1 MRGTEDAHDGNDA
14 AMRHLDSSC
23 SGGSMRT
30 SLHLL
35 SIACLVSAV
44 GCGGDSNS
52 VTNPNPQQSAGTMSA
67 RIDGVAWTAVAV
79 TVSVNTNGL
88 IVSGASANGIGIAV
102 GASRLLGTAPQPFG
116 TGTNFNALATMTTGT
131 QSWSATGIQGSNSSG
146 SVTLTTLTA
155 TRAVG
160 TFTFNAAAL
169 AGGAT
174 GTKVVTSGVFDVK
187 F

>member
-1 MRGTEDAHDGNDA
+1 
-14 AMRHLDSSC
+14 
-23 SGGSMRT
+23 MRT
-30 SLHLL
+30 PLQLL
-35 SIACLVSAV
+35 SIAFLASAV
-44 GCGGDSNS
+44 GCGGSDSNG

-67 RIDGVAWTAVAV
+67 RIDGAAWTASVV
-79 TVSVNTNGL
+79 TVAVNTNGL
-88 IVSGASANGIGIAV
+88 IISGASTSSTGVAV
-102 GASRLLGTAPQPFG
+102 GASRLLGTGTQTFG

-160 TFTFNAAAL
+160 TFTFTAAAL

-174 GTKVVTSGVFDVK
+174 GTKVVTSGVFDVT